1 MELTYECLYLHT
13 KSSLIV
19 VLYINEVIDPKF
31 YTANVSTVFLSN
43 KIFDTVNYL
52 HIAKLVKYT

>member
-1 MELTYECLYLHT
+1 MLIPTY
-13 KSSLIV
+13 KVISNSGSV
-19 VLYINEVIDPKF
+19 YINEVIDPKF